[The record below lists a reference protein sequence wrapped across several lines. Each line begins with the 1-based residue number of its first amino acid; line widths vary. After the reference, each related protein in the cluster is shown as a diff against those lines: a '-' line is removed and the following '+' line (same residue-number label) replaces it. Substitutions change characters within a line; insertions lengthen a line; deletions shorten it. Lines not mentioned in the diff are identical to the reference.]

1 MQLNIHVS
9 QIIKISSKTANHE
22 IAFIAFPGYKKTVV
36 LNDSSQTT
44 HAFVLFSK
52 WRQRRYQKEKQ
63 FSLDSQWNMTRNEQ
77 LNESKHHKRCLRP
90 CPDIMP
96 LKWPFDQRSSSH
108 SMWHPINHFGP
119 MNL

>member
-36 LNDSSQTT
+36 LNDSSHTT

-52 WRQRRYQKEKQ
+52 VETKALPERKTVFTWLSMEYDK
-63 FSLDSQWNMTRNEQ
+63 
-77 LNESKHHKRCLRP
+77 KRTT
-90 CPDIMP
+90 
-96 LKWPFDQRSSSH
+96 
-108 SMWHPINHFGP
+108 
-119 MNL
+119 